1 MFEGQRTTYK
11 SCFSPS
17 TVWVLRLS
25 CPDYT
30 HSEPKF
36 ESHHPIRLH
45 GKFLF
50 LLSHLAS
57 PLLFSEI
64 VSLAGPGGHWLVS
77 ILAGWPVLTPA
88 VPCSHGAEGLNHPND
103 DLLLSHLF
111 VFLFPRLFTLRAQ
124 VFYFRV
130 RVYTTV
136 VTAESFETGVING
149 GEIQCGCWEP
159 NSGPL
164 QEH

>member
-11 SCFSPS
+11 NCFSPS

-30 HSEPKF
+30 YSGPKF
-36 ESHHPIRLH
+36 EFHHPIRLH

-64 VSLAGPGGHWLVS
+64 ASLAEPGGHWLVC
-77 ILAGWPVLTPA
+77 ILAGRPVLTPA
-88 VPCSHGAEGLNHPND
+88 VPCSHGAKGLNHPND

-111 VFLFPRLFTLRAQ
+111 VFLFLGYLLYVHKCSTS
-124 VFYFRV
+124 
-130 RVYTTV
+130 VYVCTPPWWLL
-136 VTAESFETGVING
+136 N
-149 GEIQCGCWEP
+149 
-159 NSGPL
+159 PL
-164 QEH
+164 KLVL